1 MTVIRRHN
9 PVLKQ
14 RLLHL
19 LQAGDVEGVR
29 QYLTTLSCTD
39 FRTATWLLGD
49 ELCVQAELRTDA
61 FWPLFVALTSF
72 NAKAFLGTM
81 LKAAVRLYN
90 KEYVAFDAA
99 ALRPFAAKAT
109 SIDATKTLQA
119 FLPTLRTA
127 DEVQSLLSLFPVMP
141 QQQVVLL
148 TQHLTPATCFVLFLA
163 LRQWEHDTALLRQT
177 TFTLL
182 RSPHKLAYNMAS
194 IIVHYFGLKDI
205 PAAFSLTLQ
214 PYELSRLEVSEEL
227 FKKMLMRFTR

>member
-14 RLLHL
+14 RLLQL

-72 NAKAFLGTM
+72 NAKTFLGTM

-127 DEVQSLLSLFPVMP
+127 DEVQSLHAPAAGRVAHAAPHTCHVLCAFPCVAPVGARHGVVAPNHFHALAQFAQTRLQHGEHHSTLLWSKRYTRGLFAHV
-141 QQQVVLL
+141 
-148 TQHLTPATCFVLFLA
+148 AA
-163 LRQWEHDTALLRQT
+163 LRT
-177 TFTLL
+177 
-182 RSPHKLAYNMAS
+182 
-194 IIVHYFGLKDI
+194 
-205 PAAFSLTLQ
+205 Q
-214 PYELSRLEVSEEL
+214 PP
-227 FKKMLMRFTR
+227 